1 MSFLGRH
8 SSGMSTS
15 RKPWGGHNKSK
26 QGKHNAAL
34 INAQNNL
41 TGGGTSKQVS
51 AAVSLKT
58 APQYNSGK
66 TGTLLAL
73 LLAFVLAFSLA
84 APTTAYADD
93 GNSSGF
99 DPLGAIASFFGVG
112 DSAETYAVENADTVK
127 VDPDTTNQWTN
138 HTAPEGVTS
147 TQNVGRIWTDKSVF
161 SEDYSFSG
169 QISGSVGKGSSDFL
183 VSLSALS
190 STSNVRETVT
200 TTEPLD
206 IVLVLDDSGSMDEY
220 MTMEGRY
227 IEVPANEV
235 VESTGHL
242 ESVIFGAQIAH
253 QDTTGGTYYALVN
266 GEYQQIEEITNRVAG
281 NPDILGTN
289 YYNEHVRWE
298 LNGQEVTP
306 ETTTFYRYEQGG
318 TITRTE
324 ALQNAVN
331 SFIDQTA
338 TLNGSIENQEDKIRI
353 SIVVFED
360 GATTENGLTVCEGN
374 NVNTLKQTV
383 NNLHGNG
390 ATNAGAGMRNA
401 NNVLNGSDRPNA
413 NQVVIFFTDGVPTT
427 QSNFSESVANTAV
440 DNAHAIK
447 NRGGMVYSIGIFN
460 GADPSQ
466 TEPGGNPS
474 ETRQANVFMNAV
486 SSNYPNSSAWDNLG
500 DRAQGDPDYYKA
512 TSDASEL
519 TTIFDEIFDETTSN
533 IGSGSP
539 IEEVTTGGANNTP
552 GNLVFTDQ
560 LGSYMEVTGTGAG
573 TDKMQLAYG
582 DQLIT
587 SDSRGEARNAADN
600 ATVYTYHFSGTV
612 EGNEV
617 YHEAN
622 LADFS
627 VVVTHYDDPA
637 MGDQVTVT
645 IPASLIPMRNYD
657 VNTDNNTMT
666 VSEAYPVRLFY
677 GVSIKADVQA
687 VLDDPT
693 SDPELYSEVV
703 KANASADG
711 QTLDFYSNAYNGG
724 TDGATTSTFTPS
736 DSNRFYYYTE
746 DEQLYLDEDC
756 TRPATR
762 YNINDNSGTLYY
774 QDTYWQQGENG
785 AASQETEHIGINVSG
800 SDLTF
805 VRYDGSGNA
814 YIPSGTQRLD
824 RPNTL
829 TSVKNPNNTE
839 TATNVLH
846 PEWSGNNVT
855 QNLGNNGKMSF
866 ELPGDLVIT
875 KNIDWGNA
883 SDQTKENQKNFT
895 FQVNLNGDEPLDGN
909 FAYEVYGSGED
920 PVSNGAIAD
929 NGTVTIEAGQR
940 VVITGLPAGTTYTV
954 TEQGANSNGFTTTD
968 NSVGDG
974 ANTADGVVDG
984 MIVGGSQQS
993 ATFTNTYNASTPVN
1007 LSANTTLSVQKVLDG
1022 RDWRDD
1028 DSFTFNLSPVQ
1039 SAPASSK
1046 AEVVITD
1053 ATGNN
1058 HTDSFGDITFTAM
1071 GEYRYTITEANDDS
1085 PIVGI
1090 DYSAAVYRV
1099 TVNVVDGGNGKLA
1112 IGNVS
1117 IEQLQDDEGAESTD
1131 STSGVQG
1138 STVTFTNRYLSDQ
1151 GSTTIDG
1158 TKVYDDTTG
1167 GNNIDA
1173 SKFTFRLEALGG
1185 YDTGNKPGDGSYTYA
1200 AGETPM
1206 PAGAQNKAITTGN
1219 SGNEFHFPTIYFDGD
1234 DVGRTYEYKVTEVA
1248 GNEQGMGYDDT
1259 EYTLLITVT
1268 EEHDGQGD
1276 EAHAH
1281 IVATPSITPTDL
1293 KFTNTYD
1300 PADATLTGGDAIHGT
1315 KVLNGRSMNEGETF
1329 YFQLT
1334 QTGGT
1339 KVLDAPEI
1347 ATVSAAD
1354 GDMNFNFS
1362 DMTFSQTGD
1371 YTFTVNEVADAN
1383 GAETTD
1389 GNGLVYSQNLC
1400 TVTVHVDD
1408 NEDGTLSA
1416 TVEYSNSVGTDN
1428 SQAVFTNTY
1437 TASMDYVD
1445 KGGIV
1450 VTKQLLDRN
1459 MAVGDFDFII
1469 TGEGDAADLIGSS
1482 DQSFENAQG
1491 AFAGGTVSMSK
1502 LQGLTFDQ
1510 DDAGKTYI
1518 FTVDEVDPAADDA
1531 IPGVVYDKSQYR
1543 VEIEVVDNGDGS
1555 MHTVTTVT
1563 RIMSAT
1569 GGSDNAVVVDHANSD
1584 SGDYAVPTFGF
1595 VNDYNPNPA
1604 VIGGDADT
1612 ALQVTKTVTGAPS
1625 PDGVGYNFTLTA
1637 QDTAEGPI
1645 ANIGG
1650 LDGSNQLTVSTSGVI
1665 NAGESQTVS
1674 FGQLTF
1680 SAPGTYTFTVQEN
1693 APAEDAGWT
1702 YDTTPKTVCVVV
1714 TDRNSEGQYDGN
1726 LYIQNVTGSPVAVT
1740 NSYEPGSVTV
1750 GEGDVA
1756 PITVQKTV
1764 SGSDTQADFSFQ
1776 LVAVDPANDK
1786 WDNVEVV
1793 DQGYDGSSSITE
1805 DFSDGDV
1812 KTATFGG
1819 IRFNAAGE
1827 YQFKI
1832 VENDTDKAPGGW
1844 TYDKH
1849 EATVTV
1855 TVTDQ
1860 DFDGQLD
1867 ATVTYDNTGATTDAD
1882 KAVDNAAAFTN
1893 SYSTSSTDADTG
1905 SAEAKLT
1912 KVLEGK
1918 VWDGDSFTFE
1928 IKPESN
1934 TAGIETA
1941 DMPMPNDD
1949 ADGDGSNNTVTVN
1962 APTEEDGKTAIFSFG
1977 SITFDTP
1984 GTYVYKVTE
1993 VAGGNAGIDYSSNK
2007 ATITIEVVDNHQ
2019 GALVATVGIENN
2031 VFTNTYASELDY
2043 AAGGGL
2049 EIIKTF
2055 ENADMREFNFTVT
2068 PKNEASADKLGI
2080 DMAGETF
2087 TTKSDATIGD
2097 DDASHAEIMVI
2108 DAGTEAKFTQD
2119 DADDTYTYT
2128 VQETKGDDA
2137 SVTYDGTVYTVT
2149 ITTVDDGLGGIK
2161 VTTTVTNGADYKQT
2175 YVYDNDAETENQTAV
2190 VPFTNTY
2197 KAEGQLGGNG
2207 AVSINATKTLTNRP
2221 MVDGEFKFNVINAA
2235 DDSNTVVATGT
2246 NDANGTININGIKTL
2261 KVASGDNAPDIE
2273 GKYTFT
2279 LTGSEGA
2286 PMSATTEAH
2295 NDDAGNVAFGDIT
2308 FTMENVFGDT
2318 GVQEAATADENA
2330 ADIGNDKETV
2340 DSEASGE
2347 SGAVSNATDV
2357 DTQSATRTKEF
2368 TYTVTESGNVLG
2380 VDNDTEIS
2388 KTFTVTVT
2396 DNGDGSLSV
2405 KSNPA
2410 QGALF
2415 SFTNTYNVDPEKSSP
2430 TGAGGIT
2437 ITKNLD
2443 GRNLNDGEFTFEL
2456 VDQNN
2461 KVAATGTND
2470 ANGNVELGT
2479 VKFTEP
2485 GTFTYT
2491 IREAKGSAGGVDY
2504 DTVHYKA
2511 TATVTD
2517 NGDGTLKVEWSFTD
2531 AQGNP
2536 LGENASIT
2544 FNNTYTA
2551 QPTSVSLGTG
2561 KLIEGRALAAGEFTF
2576 KLADADGNEISTAT
2590 NEENG
2595 AVTFDTITYDTPG
2608 DYTYTIT
2615 EVAPQDTDPFT
2626 DGIQN
2631 NGVTYDESV
2640 YNATVKVTDN
2650 GKGNLTAQIS
2660 YSTEDG
2666 TAPLFVNTYT
2676 PPAEPEQGTDDGGLF
2691 GMAKTGDFMG
2701 GMMAVIAAVI
2711 AAAAGGAA
2719 YAVRKMRRPRGRHAR

>member
-1 MSFLGRH
+1 M
-8 SSGMSTS
+8 
-15 RKPWGGHNKSK
+15 
-26 QGKHNAAL
+26 
-34 INAQNNL
+34 
-41 TGGGTSKQVS
+41 
-51 AAVSLKT
+51 
-58 APQYNSGK
+58 
-66 TGTLLAL
+66 

>member
-34 INAQNNL
+34 IHAQNNL

-127 VDPDTTNQWTN
+127 VDPNTTNQWTN
-138 HTAPEGVTS
+138 HTAPGGVTS

-169 QISGSVGKGSSDFL
+169 QISDSVGKGSSDFL

-242 ESVIFGAQIAH
+242 EETIFGGTTAV
-253 QDTTGGTYYALVN
+253 QDTSGGEYYALVN
-266 GEYQQIEEITNRVAG
+266 GNYERITEVTNRVNGSA
-281 NPDILGTN
+281 ILIGGS
-289 YYNEHVRWE
+289 YNEHVRWE

-331 SFIDQTA
+331 SFIDQAA

-360 GATTENGLTVCEGN
+360 SATTENGLTVCEGN

-383 NNLHGNG
+383 NNLRGNG

-401 NNVLNGSDRPNA
+401 NNVLNGSDRLNA

-466 TEPGGNPS
+466 TEPGWNPS

-486 SSNYPNSSAWDNLG
+486 SSNYPNSSAWNNLG

-622 LADFS
+622 LADFF

-657 VNTDNNTMT
+657 VNTDNNIMT

-687 VLDDPT
+687 VLDDPM
-693 SDPELYSEVV
+693 SDPELYSEVI
-703 KANASADG
+703 KANASDDG

-746 DEQLYLDEDC
+746 NEQLYLDEDC
-756 TRPATR
+756 TEPANR
-762 YNINDNSGTLYY
+762 YNIINNRGTLYY

-805 VRYDGSGNA
+805 VRYDASDNA

-829 TSVKNPNNTE
+829 TSVKDSNNTE
-839 TATNVLH
+839 TAKNVLH
-846 PEWSGNNVT
+846 PERSGNNVT

-895 FQVNLNGDEPLDGN
+895 FQVNFNGDEPLDGN
-909 FAYEVYGSGED
+909 FAYEVYGSGVD
-920 PVSNGAIAD
+920 PVSNGTIAD

-968 NSVGDG
+968 NSAGDG
-974 ANTADGVVDG
+974 ANTTDGVVEG
-984 MIVGGSQQS
+984 MIVGGSQHN

-1007 LSANTTLSVQKVLDG
+1007 LSTSTTLSVQKVLDG

-1028 DSFTFNLSPVQ
+1028 DSFTFSLSSVQ

-1046 AEVVITD
+1046 AEIVITD

-1058 HTDSFGDITFTAM
+1058 HTDSFGDITFTTI
-1071 GEYRYTITEANDDS
+1071 GEYRYTITEVNDDN

-1090 DYSAAVYRV
+1090 DYSAAVYLV
-1099 TVNVVDGGNGKLA
+1099 TVNVVDGGNGNLA

-1117 IEQLQDDEGAESTD
+1117 IEQLQNDEGAESTD

-1173 SKFTFRLEALGG
+1173 NKFTFRLEALGG

-1206 PAGAQNKAITTGN
+1206 PAGAQDNAITTGN

-1234 DVGRTYEYKVTEVA
+1234 DVGRTYEYKVAEVT
-1248 GNEQGMGYDDT
+1248 GNEQGMKYDDT

-1268 EEHDGQGD
+1268 EEHDGQGG

-1300 PADATLTGGDAIHGT
+1300 PTDATLTGGDAIHGT

-1334 QTGGT
+1334 QTGGI

-1416 TVEYSNSVGTDN
+1416 TVEYNNSVGADN
-1428 SQAVFTNTY
+1428 S
-1437 TASMDYVD
+1437 
-1445 KGGIV
+1445 
-1450 VTKQLLDRN
+1450 
-1459 MAVGDFDFII
+1459 
-1469 TGEGDAADLIGSS
+1469 
-1482 DQSFENAQG
+1482 
-1491 AFAGGTVSMSK
+1491 
-1502 LQGLTFDQ
+1502 
-1510 DDAGKTYI
+1510 
-1518 FTVDEVDPAADDA
+1518 
-1531 IPGVVYDKSQYR
+1531 
-1543 VEIEVVDNGDGS
+1543 
-1555 MHTVTTVT
+1555 
-1563 RIMSAT
+1563 
-1569 GGSDNAVVVDHANSD
+1569 
-1584 SGDYAVPTFGF
+1584 
-1595 VNDYNPNPA
+1595 
-1604 VIGGDADT
+1604 
-1612 ALQVTKTVTGAPS
+1612 
-1625 PDGVGYNFTLTA
+1625 
-1637 QDTAEGPI
+1637 
-1645 ANIGG
+1645 
-1650 LDGSNQLTVSTSGVI
+1650 
-1665 NAGESQTVS
+1665 
-1674 FGQLTF
+1674 
-1680 SAPGTYTFTVQEN
+1680 
-1693 APAEDAGWT
+1693 
-1702 YDTTPKTVCVVV
+1702 
-1714 TDRNSEGQYDGN
+1714 
-1726 LYIQNVTGSPVAVT
+1726 
-1740 NSYEPGSVTV
+1740 
-1750 GEGDVA
+1750 
-1756 PITVQKTV
+1756 
-1764 SGSDTQADFSFQ
+1764 
-1776 LVAVDPANDK
+1776 
-1786 WDNVEVV
+1786 
-1793 DQGYDGSSSITE
+1793 
-1805 DFSDGDV
+1805 
-1812 KTATFGG
+1812 
-1819 IRFNAAGE
+1819 
-1827 YQFKI
+1827 
-1832 VENDTDKAPGGW
+1832 
-1844 TYDKH
+1844 
-1849 EATVTV
+1849 
-1855 TVTDQ
+1855 
-1860 DFDGQLD
+1860 
-1867 ATVTYDNTGATTDAD
+1867 
-1882 KAVDNAAAFTN
+1882 
-1893 SYSTSSTDADTG
+1893 
-1905 SAEAKLT
+1905 
-1912 KVLEGK
+1912 
-1918 VWDGDSFTFE
+1918 
-1928 IKPESN
+1928 
-1934 TAGIETA
+1934 
-1941 DMPMPNDD
+1941 
-1949 ADGDGSNNTVTVN
+1949 
-1962 APTEEDGKTAIFSFG
+1962 
-1977 SITFDTP
+1977 
-1984 GTYVYKVTE
+1984 
-1993 VAGGNAGIDYSSNK
+1993 
-2007 ATITIEVVDNHQ
+2007 
-2019 GALVATVGIENN
+2019 
-2031 VFTNTYASELDY
+2031 
-2043 AAGGGL
+2043 
-2049 EIIKTF
+2049 
-2055 ENADMREFNFTVT
+2055 
-2068 PKNEASADKLGI
+2068 
-2080 DMAGETF
+2080 
-2087 TTKSDATIGD
+2087 
-2097 DDASHAEIMVI
+2097 
-2108 DAGTEAKFTQD
+2108 
-2119 DADDTYTYT
+2119 
-2128 VQETKGDDA
+2128 
-2137 SVTYDGTVYTVT
+2137 
-2149 ITTVDDGLGGIK
+2149 
-2161 VTTTVTNGADYKQT
+2161 
-2175 YVYDNDAETENQTAV
+2175 
-2190 VPFTNTY
+2190 
-2197 KAEGQLGGNG
+2197 
-2207 AVSINATKTLTNRP
+2207 
-2221 MVDGEFKFNVINAA
+2221 
-2235 DDSNTVVATGT
+2235 
-2246 NDANGTININGIKTL
+2246 
-2261 KVASGDNAPDIE
+2261 
-2273 GKYTFT
+2273 
-2279 LTGSEGA
+2279 
-2286 PMSATTEAH
+2286 
-2295 NDDAGNVAFGDIT
+2295 
-2308 FTMENVFGDT
+2308 
-2318 GVQEAATADENA
+2318 
-2330 ADIGNDKETV
+2330 
-2340 DSEASGE
+2340 
-2347 SGAVSNATDV
+2347 
-2357 DTQSATRTKEF
+2357 
-2368 TYTVTESGNVLG
+2368 
-2380 VDNDTEIS
+2380 
-2388 KTFTVTVT
+2388 
-2396 DNGDGSLSV
+2396 
-2405 KSNPA
+2405 
-2410 QGALF
+2410 
-2415 SFTNTYNVDPEKSSP
+2415 
-2430 TGAGGIT
+2430 
-2437 ITKNLD
+2437 
-2443 GRNLNDGEFTFEL
+2443 
-2456 VDQNN
+2456 
-2461 KVAATGTND
+2461 
-2470 ANGNVELGT
+2470 
-2479 VKFTEP
+2479 
-2485 GTFTYT
+2485 
-2491 IREAKGSAGGVDY
+2491 
-2504 DTVHYKA
+2504 
-2511 TATVTD
+2511 
-2517 NGDGTLKVEWSFTD
+2517 
-2531 AQGNP
+2531 
-2536 LGENASIT
+2536 
-2544 FNNTYTA
+2544 
-2551 QPTSVSLGTG
+2551 
-2561 KLIEGRALAAGEFTF
+2561 
-2576 KLADADGNEISTAT
+2576 
-2590 NEENG
+2590 
-2595 AVTFDTITYDTPG
+2595 
-2608 DYTYTIT
+2608 
-2615 EVAPQDTDPFT
+2615 
-2626 DGIQN
+2626 
-2631 NGVTYDESV
+2631 
-2640 YNATVKVTDN
+2640 
-2650 GKGNLTAQIS
+2650 
-2660 YSTEDG
+2660 
-2666 TAPLFVNTYT
+2666 
-2676 PPAEPEQGTDDGGLF
+2676 
-2691 GMAKTGDFMG
+2691 
-2701 GMMAVIAAVI
+2701 
-2711 AAAAGGAA
+2711 
-2719 YAVRKMRRPRGRHAR
+2719 

>member
-1 MSFLGRH
+1 M
-8 SSGMSTS
+8 
-15 RKPWGGHNKSK
+15 
-26 QGKHNAAL
+26 
-34 INAQNNL
+34 
-41 TGGGTSKQVS
+41 
-51 AAVSLKT
+51 
-58 APQYNSGK
+58 
-66 TGTLLAL
+66 

-127 VDPDTTNQWTN
+127 VDPNTTNQWTN
-138 HTAPEGVTS
+138 HTAPGGVTS

-190 STSNVRETVT
+190 SMSNVRETVT

-242 ESVIFGAQIAH
+242 EQEIFGTQIAH

-281 NPDILGTN
+281 NPDVFGN

-306 ETTTFYRYEQGG
+306 ETATFYRYEQGG

-331 SFIDQTA
+331 SFIDQAA

-374 NVNTLKQTV
+374 NVNTLKRTV
-383 NNLHGNG
+383 SNLRGDG
-390 ATNAGAGMRNA
+390 ATNAGAGMSNA
-401 NNVLNGSDRPNA
+401 NNVLNGSDRLNA

-440 DNAHAIK
+440 ENAHAIK

-460 GADPSQ
+460 GADPSE
-466 TEPGGNPS
+466 TEPGWNPS

-486 SSNYPNSSAWDNLG
+486 SSNYPNSSAWNNLG

-573 TDKMQLAYG
+573 ADKMQIAYG

-587 SDSRGEARNAADN
+587 SNSRDEARNAADN
-600 ATVYTYHFSGTV
+600 ATIYTYHFSGTV

-645 IPASLIPMRNYD
+645 IPASLIPMRNYN

-1437 TASMDYVD
+1437 AASMDYGD

-1637 QDTAEGPI
+1637 QDTAEGPV

-1680 SAPGTYTFTVQEN
+1680 SAPGMYTFTVQED
-1693 APAEDAGWT
+1693 APAEDLGWT

-1764 SGSDTQADFSFQ
+1764 SGSDTQANFSFQ

-1905 SAEAKLT
+1905 SA
-1912 KVLEGK
+1912 
-1918 VWDGDSFTFE
+1918 
-1928 IKPESN
+1928 
-1934 TAGIETA
+1934 
-1941 DMPMPNDD
+1941 
-1949 ADGDGSNNTVTVN
+1949 
-1962 APTEEDGKTAIFSFG
+1962 
-1977 SITFDTP
+1977 
-1984 GTYVYKVTE
+1984 
-1993 VAGGNAGIDYSSNK
+1993 
-2007 ATITIEVVDNHQ
+2007 
-2019 GALVATVGIENN
+2019 
-2031 VFTNTYASELDY
+2031 
-2043 AAGGGL
+2043 
-2049 EIIKTF
+2049 
-2055 ENADMREFNFTVT
+2055 
-2068 PKNEASADKLGI
+2068 
-2080 DMAGETF
+2080 
-2087 TTKSDATIGD
+2087 
-2097 DDASHAEIMVI
+2097 
-2108 DAGTEAKFTQD
+2108 
-2119 DADDTYTYT
+2119 
-2128 VQETKGDDA
+2128 
-2137 SVTYDGTVYTVT
+2137 
-2149 ITTVDDGLGGIK
+2149 
-2161 VTTTVTNGADYKQT
+2161 
-2175 YVYDNDAETENQTAV
+2175 
-2190 VPFTNTY
+2190 
-2197 KAEGQLGGNG
+2197 
-2207 AVSINATKTLTNRP
+2207 
-2221 MVDGEFKFNVINAA
+2221 
-2235 DDSNTVVATGT
+2235 
-2246 NDANGTININGIKTL
+2246 
-2261 KVASGDNAPDIE
+2261 
-2273 GKYTFT
+2273 
-2279 LTGSEGA
+2279 
-2286 PMSATTEAH
+2286 
-2295 NDDAGNVAFGDIT
+2295 
-2308 FTMENVFGDT
+2308 
-2318 GVQEAATADENA
+2318 
-2330 ADIGNDKETV
+2330 
-2340 DSEASGE
+2340 
-2347 SGAVSNATDV
+2347 
-2357 DTQSATRTKEF
+2357 
-2368 TYTVTESGNVLG
+2368 
-2380 VDNDTEIS
+2380 
-2388 KTFTVTVT
+2388 
-2396 DNGDGSLSV
+2396 
-2405 KSNPA
+2405 
-2410 QGALF
+2410 
-2415 SFTNTYNVDPEKSSP
+2415 
-2430 TGAGGIT
+2430 
-2437 ITKNLD
+2437 
-2443 GRNLNDGEFTFEL
+2443 
-2456 VDQNN
+2456 
-2461 KVAATGTND
+2461 
-2470 ANGNVELGT
+2470 
-2479 VKFTEP
+2479 
-2485 GTFTYT
+2485 
-2491 IREAKGSAGGVDY
+2491 
-2504 DTVHYKA
+2504 
-2511 TATVTD
+2511 
-2517 NGDGTLKVEWSFTD
+2517 
-2531 AQGNP
+2531 
-2536 LGENASIT
+2536 
-2544 FNNTYTA
+2544 
-2551 QPTSVSLGTG
+2551 
-2561 KLIEGRALAAGEFTF
+2561 
-2576 KLADADGNEISTAT
+2576 
-2590 NEENG
+2590 
-2595 AVTFDTITYDTPG
+2595 
-2608 DYTYTIT
+2608 
-2615 EVAPQDTDPFT
+2615 
-2626 DGIQN
+2626 
-2631 NGVTYDESV
+2631 
-2640 YNATVKVTDN
+2640 
-2650 GKGNLTAQIS
+2650 
-2660 YSTEDG
+2660 
-2666 TAPLFVNTYT
+2666 
-2676 PPAEPEQGTDDGGLF
+2676 
-2691 GMAKTGDFMG
+2691 
-2701 GMMAVIAAVI
+2701 
-2711 AAAAGGAA
+2711 
-2719 YAVRKMRRPRGRHAR
+2719 

>member
-1 MSFLGRH
+1 M
-8 SSGMSTS
+8 
-15 RKPWGGHNKSK
+15 
-26 QGKHNAAL
+26 
-34 INAQNNL
+34 
-41 TGGGTSKQVS
+41 
-51 AAVSLKT
+51 
-58 APQYNSGK
+58 
-66 TGTLLAL
+66 

-138 HTAPEGVTS
+138 HTAPGGVTS

-183 VSLSALS
+183 VGLSALS
-190 STSNVRETVT
+190 SMSNVRETVT

-242 ESVIFGAQIAH
+242 EQGIFGTQIAH

-281 NPDILGTN
+281 NPDAFGN

-306 ETTTFYRYEQGG
+306 ETATFYRYEQGG

-331 SFIDQTA
+331 SFIDQAA

-374 NVNTLKQTV
+374 NVNTLKRTV
-383 NNLHGNG
+383 SNLRGDG
-390 ATNAGAGMRNA
+390 ATNAGAGMGNA
-401 NNVLNGSDRPNA
+401 NNVLNGSDRLNA

-440 DNAHAIK
+440 ENAHAIK

-466 TEPGGNPS
+466 TEPGWNPS

-573 TDKMQLAYG
+573 ADKMQIAYG

-587 SDSRGEARNAADN
+587 SNSRDEARNAADN
-600 ATVYTYHFSGTV
+600 ATIYTYHFSGTV

-687 VLDDPT
+687 VLDNPT

-746 DEQLYLDEDC
+746 NEQLYLDEGC
-756 TRPATR
+756 TQPATR
-762 YNINDNSGTLYY
+762 RNISNNSGTLYY
-774 QDTYWQQGENG
+774 QDTYWKQGENG

-829 TSVKNPNNTE
+829 TAAKDLNNTQ

-895 FQVNLNGDEPLDGN
+895 FQVNFNGDESLDGN

-920 PVSNGAIAD
+920 PVSNGTIAD

-974 ANTADGVVDG
+974 ANTADGVVEG
-984 MIVGGSQQS
+984 MIVGGAQQS

-1039 SAPASSK
+1039 NAPASSK

-1071 GEYRYTITEANDDS
+1071 GEYRYTITEANDDN

-1099 TVNVVDGGNGKLA
+1099 TVNVVDGGNGNLA

-1117 IEQLQDDEGAESTD
+1117 IEQLQDD
-1131 STSGVQG
+1131 
-1138 STVTFTNRYLSDQ
+1138 
-1151 GSTTIDG
+1151 
-1158 TKVYDDTTG
+1158 
-1167 GNNIDA
+1167 
-1173 SKFTFRLEALGG
+1173 
-1185 YDTGNKPGDGSYTYA
+1185 
-1200 AGETPM
+1200 
-1206 PAGAQNKAITTGN
+1206 
-1219 SGNEFHFPTIYFDGD
+1219 
-1234 DVGRTYEYKVTEVA
+1234 
-1248 GNEQGMGYDDT
+1248 
-1259 EYTLLITVT
+1259 
-1268 EEHDGQGD
+1268 
-1276 EAHAH
+1276 
-1281 IVATPSITPTDL
+1281 
-1293 KFTNTYD
+1293 
-1300 PADATLTGGDAIHGT
+1300 
-1315 KVLNGRSMNEGETF
+1315 
-1329 YFQLT
+1329 
-1334 QTGGT
+1334 
-1339 KVLDAPEI
+1339 
-1347 ATVSAAD
+1347 
-1354 GDMNFNFS
+1354 
-1362 DMTFSQTGD
+1362 
-1371 YTFTVNEVADAN
+1371 EVADAN

-1416 TVEYSNSVGTDN
+1416 TVEYNNSVGADN

-1437 TASMDYVD
+1437 TASMKYGD

-1459 MAVGDFDFII
+1459 MAVGDFDFTI

-1482 DQSFENAQG
+1482 DRSFENAQG
-1491 AFAGGTVSMSK
+1491 ALAGGTVSMSK

-1563 RIMSAT
+1563 RTMSAT
-1569 GGSDNAVVVDHANSD
+1569 GEPDDTVVVDHANSD
-1584 SGDYAVPTFGF
+1584 SGDYAIPTFGF

-1637 QDTAEGPI
+1637 QDTAEGPV

-1665 NAGESQTVS
+1665 DAGESQTVS

-1680 SAPGTYTFTVQEN
+1680 SAPGTYTFTVQED
-1693 APAEDAGWT
+1693 APAEDAGWI
-1702 YDTTPKTVCVVV
+1702 YDTTPKTVRVVV

-1750 GEGDVA
+1750 GEGDIA

-1764 SGSDTQADFSFQ
+1764 SGSDTQANFSFQ

-1786 WDNVEVV
+1786 WDNVETV
-1793 DQGYDGSSSITE
+1793 DQGYDGSASITE

-1832 VENDTDKAPGGW
+1832 VENDVDKAPGGW

-1867 ATVTYDNTGATTDAD
+1867 ATVTYDNADATTDAD
-1882 KAVDNAAAFTN
+1882 KAVDDAAAFTN
-1893 SYSTSSTDADTG
+1893 SYSASSTDADTG

-1918 VWDGDSFTFE
+1918 AWDGDSFTFE

-1934 TAGIETA
+1934 TAGIDTA
-1941 DMPMPNDD
+1941 DMPMPNAD
-1949 ADGDGSNNTVTVN
+1949 ADGDGSNSTATVN

-1993 VAGGNAGIDYSSNK
+1993 VTGGNVGIDYSSNK

-2097 DDASHAEIMVI
+2097 DNASHAEIMVI

-2119 DADDTYTYT
+2119 DADDIYTYT

-2221 MVDGEFKFNVINAA
+2221 MVDGEFTFNVTNTA
-2235 DDSNTVVATGT
+2235 DDSNAMVTTGT
-2246 NDANGTININGIKTL
+2246 NAADGTITFDAIDYSIDQMLKDVDNGLATPNVVEGKDTFTYTYKVTEDTDSLDDGVSAIDAAGFQITVTVTDNGDGTLGIVVAYPGGGDGLTFRNTYGESQTGQKTLNINGSKTL
-2261 KVASGDNAPDIE
+2261 DVQSGNNAPDIE

-2286 PMSATTEAH
+2286 PMPATTEAH
-2295 NDDAGNVAFGDIT
+2295 NDAAGNVTFGDIT

-2318 GVQEAATADENA
+2318 GVQEDATADETAADTGTDNA
-2330 ADIGNDKETV
+2330 AV

-2347 SGAVSNATDV
+2347 SGAVSNAADV

-2380 VDNDTEIS
+2380 VDNDAETS
-2388 KTFTVTVT
+2388 RTFTVTVT

-2405 KSNPA
+2405 ESNPA

-2415 SFTNTYNVDPEKSSP
+2415 SFTNTYNVDPEESSP
-2430 TGAGGIT
+2430 TGEGGIT

-2443 GRNLNDGEFTFEL
+2443 GRNLNDGEFAFEL
-2456 VDQNN
+2456 VDQNGTA
-2461 KVAATGTND
+2461 VATGAND

-2485 GTFTYT
+2485 GKFTYT
-2491 IREAKGSAGGVDY
+2491 IREVKGSLGGVDY
-2504 DTVHYKA
+2504 DTVQYKA

-2650 GKGNLTAQIS
+2650 GKGNLTAQIT

-2676 PPAEPEQGTDDGGLF
+2676 ASAEPEQGTDDGGLF

-2719 YAVRKMRRPRGRHAR
+2719 YAARKMRRPRGRHAR